1 MFWRNSMM
9 SRIYQLFRDYL
20 RLGIFAVGLLV
31 GVQVPGFVDQYE
43 KRVSARL
50 DEAKQN
56 LAGFEFTADRYFSGS
71 IEQLILHYKASDDVV
86 FQQDAISIQAIYSR
100 VKLLQQER
108 LLLSGNQVS
117 QAWHVLLKSNS
128 QLMDET
134 LESYSYSVL
143 LNPFALIWGICG
155 ALILALLLDIF
166 IGSTVYC
173 THKVTGKHV
182 HRG

>member
-1 MFWRNSMM
+1 MM
-9 SRIYQLFRDYL
+9 SRIYRLFRDYL

-56 LAGFEFTADRYFSGS
+56 LAGFQFTADRYFSGS
-71 IEQLILHYKASDDVV
+71 IEQLISHYKASDDVI
-86 FQQDAISIQAIYSR
+86 FQQDALSIQSIYSR
-100 VKLLQQER
+100 VNLLQQETQ
-108 LLLSGNQVS
+108 LLSGNQVS
-117 QAWHVLLKSNS
+117 QAWHVLVKSNA

-134 LESYSYSVL
+134 IKSYSYSVL
-143 LNPFALIWGICG
+143 LNPFALVWGICG
-155 ALILALLLDIF
+155 ALILALILDIF

-173 THKVTGKHV
+173 TQKITTKHI
-182 HRG
+182 H